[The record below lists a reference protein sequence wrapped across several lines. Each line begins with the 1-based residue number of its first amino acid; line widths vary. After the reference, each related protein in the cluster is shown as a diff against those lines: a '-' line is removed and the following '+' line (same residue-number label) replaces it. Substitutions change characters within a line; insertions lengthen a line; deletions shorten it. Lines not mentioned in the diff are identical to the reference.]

1 MPARLLGIVCL
12 LSGLVCAQY
21 ARAATVDLKRAAP
34 GMVQNLV
41 DCIQTRAPS
50 FDCMGLG
57 VKPEVTCKSAVFHVD
72 RLLTTVEMNVRYR
85 LQVRNKVLCD
95 ESSVAAFNYNLMAK
109 HPSAGNVTFTTKLGS
124 FEVPMLAVEVALAP
138 DCARALKLIR
148 ASGQYTREGQSEYD
162 DQRNNSIKRH
172 GPENIYIASPD
183 FVQWAS
189 PETAGRWIID
199 WVDTGGTNCEAIA
212 EESQEI
218 AHKEIRGIAAWLEK
232 KGRAEAQ
239 KMAHKLMNGQPVSIP
254 NGCIRLAWKPVRYK
268 STRTVGGKKIGG
280 PIDVPHAAF
289 VLIWLD
295 ASNPTRPQA
304 ISPSETV
311 KPED

>member
-1 MPARLLGIVCL
+1 
-12 LSGLVCAQY
+12 
-21 ARAATVDLKRAAP
+21 
-34 GMVQNLV
+34 MVQNLV
-41 DCIQTRAPS
+41 DSIQTRAPS

-57 VKPEVTCKSAVFHVD
+57 VKPEVTCKSAVFNVD
-72 RLLTTVEMNVRYR
+72 RLLTTMEMNVRYR

-95 ESSVAAFNYNLMAK
+95 ESSVAAFSYNLLAK
-109 HPSAGNVTFTTKLGS
+109 HPSAGKVTFTTKLGS
-124 FEVPMLAVEVALAP
+124 CEVPMTAVEVALAP
-138 DCARALKLIR
+138 DCARALTLIR
-148 ASGQYTREGQSEYD
+148 VSGQFTREGRSEYD
-162 DQRNNSIKRH
+162 DQKNNSIKRH
-172 GPENIYIASPD
+172 GPENVYFGSSD

-199 WVDTGGTNCEAIA
+199 LVDKGGTTCEIIA

-218 AHKEIRGIAAWLEK
+218 AHNEIKGITAWLEK
-232 KGRAEAQ
+232 KGRAEAR
-239 KMAHKLMNGQPVSIP
+239 KIAHKLMNGLPVSIP
-254 NGCIRLAWKPVRYK
+254 NGCIRLAWEPVRYK
-268 STRTVGGKKIGG
+268 STLTIGGKKIGG
-280 PIDVPHAAF
+280 PIDVTHAAF